1 MKMMMMMVGMTVV
14 TMVRMMAVVRMTMA
28 MAMAMAMTTVMI
40 GEEQGLHHPHSQSSC
55 ILSCTLILVN
65 NRYSQKKLI
74 IDHAYNLK
82 RSRQGRER

>member
-1 MKMMMMMVGMTVV
+1 MMMMVGMTVV
-14 TMVRMMAVVRMTMA
+14 TMVRMTMA
-28 MAMAMAMTTVMI
+28 MMMTMTTVMI

-65 NRYSQKKLI
+65 NRYSQKKPI

-82 RSRQGRER
+82 QSRQGREVGEAKVQQG